1 MSLIDE
7 TKKLREL
14 EQQATPGK
22 WYKAERDEGDC
33 DEINGRTQSWDTGVM
48 VYDREMGVF
57 HPENVKVRFGP
68 EEFED
73 EMDLESICAPDKKS
87 NAEFIAMSRN
97 LAPAMLEVLGM
108 IREGDADT
116 LDELLSDWVYSE
128 QHPAVEVLNRL
139 QKMAA
144 LMGNDEATAALVR
157 ERII

>member
-22 WYKAERDEGDC
+22 WFVEESEY
-33 DEINGRTQSWDTGVM
+33 QWDLYAVN
-48 VYDREMGVF
+48 
-57 HPENVKVRFGP
+57 H
-68 EEFED
+68 
-73 EMDLESICAPDKKS
+73 DLEGTCPEHPIFERAHPWKLISANKNGYWPPEPDAK
-87 NAEFIAMSRN
+87 FIPEMRN